1 MISKDFIAKLS
12 PSDIIQIC
20 GIIASLLTSIIA
32 IVISLVTL
40 LQNSKMIEESSRA
53 VISIY
58 PQNIN
63 TGMPMLF
70 LVIKNFGN
78 SPAIIHKFD
87 YDFDFMDC
95 YRFGS
100 DM

>member
-40 LQNSKMIEESSRA
+40 LQNSKMIENATRPY
-53 VISIY
+53 ITIY
-58 PQNIN
+58 
-63 TGMPMLF
+63 
-70 LVIKNFGN
+70 
-78 SPAIIHKFD
+78 FD
-87 YDFDFMDC
+87 YSQMGEPTG
-95 YRFGS
+95 YILKA
-100 DM
+100 